1 VTEAPRKVRTGLAAA
16 TAIALLVVIAVPL
29 FAEFFEPRALGW
41 DLFLGLFLLALV
53 VAALQL
59 RRFFAS
65 HAGELGEARF
75 DTRNEGD
82 ARG

>member
-1 VTEAPRKVRTGLAAA
+1 VGRRNLAAG
-16 TAIALLVVIAVPL
+16 TAIAVLAAIAVPL

-41 DLFLGLFLLALV
+41 DLFLGLFLVALV
-53 VAALQL
+53 AAAVGL
-59 RRFFAS
+59 RRFFAT

-82 ARG
+82 LRG

>member
-1 VTEAPRKVRTGLAAA
+1 VSLGRRNLEAA
-16 TAIALLVVIAVPL
+16 TAIALLVAIAVPL

-53 VAALQL
+53 AAALCL
-59 RRFFAS
+59 RRFFSS

-82 ARG
+82 LRG

>member
-1 VTEAPRKVRTGLAAA
+1 MSVGRRNLAAG
-16 TAIALLVVIAVPL
+16 TAIAVLAAIAVPL

-41 DLFLGLFLLALV
+41 DLFLGLFLVALV
-53 VAALQL
+53 AAAVGL
-59 RRFFAS
+59 RRFFAT

-82 ARG
+82 LRG

>member
-1 VTEAPRKVRTGLAAA
+1 VRPGRRNLAAG
-16 TAIALLVVIAVPL
+16 TAIAVLAAIAVPL

-41 DLFLGLFLLALV
+41 DLFLGLFLVALM

-59 RRFFAS
+59 RRFFAA

-82 ARG
+82 LRG

>member
-1 VTEAPRKVRTGLAAA
+1 VNVGRRNLAAA
-16 TAIALLVVIAVPL
+16 TAIALLVAIALPL

-41 DLFLGLFLLALV
+41 DLFLGLFLVALI
-53 VAALQL
+53 VAALCL
-59 RRFFAS
+59 HHFFSS

-82 ARG
+82 VSG

>member
-1 VTEAPRKVRTGLAAA
+1 VSLARRHLAAG
-16 TAIALLVVIAVPL
+16 TAIAVLAMIAVPL

-41 DLFLGLFLLALV
+41 DLFLGLFLVALV
-53 VAALQL
+53 AAALQL
-59 RRFFAS
+59 RRFFAA

>member
-1 VTEAPRKVRTGLAAA
+1 VSVGRNQLAAG
-16 TAIALLVVIAVPL
+16 TAIAVLAAIAVPL

-41 DLFLGLFLLALV
+41 DLVLGLFLIALV
-53 VAALQL
+53 VAAVGL
-59 RRFFAS
+59 RRFFAA

>member
-1 VTEAPRKVRTGLAAA
+1 VSLERRHLAAG
-16 TAIALLVVIAVPL
+16 TAIAVLAMIAVPL

-41 DLFLGLFLLALV
+41 DLFLGLFLVALV
-53 VAALQL
+53 AAALQL

-75 DTRNEGD
+75 DTSNEGD

>member
-1 VTEAPRKVRTGLAAA
+1 VGRRNLAAG
-16 TAIALLVVIAVPL
+16 TAIAVLAAIAVPL

-41 DLFLGLFLLALV
+41 DLFLGLFLAALV
-53 VAALQL
+53 AAALQL

-82 ARG
+82 LRG

>member
-1 VTEAPRKVRTGLAAA
+1 VSLERRHLAAG
-16 TAIALLVVIAVPL
+16 TAIAVLAMIAVPL

-41 DLFLGLFLLALV
+41 DLFLGLFLIALV
-53 VAALQL
+53 AVALQL

-75 DTRNEGD
+75 DTRNERD

>member
-1 VTEAPRKVRTGLAAA
+1 VSLERRHLAAG
-16 TAIALLVVIAVPL
+16 TAIAVLAMIAVPL

-41 DLFLGLFLLALV
+41 DLFLGLFLIGL
-53 VAALQL
+53 VAAAL
-59 RRFFAS
+59 RLRGFFAA

>member
-1 VTEAPRKVRTGLAAA
+1 VTRRPSGLAGA
-16 TAIALLVVIAVPL
+16 TAIALLAAIAVPL
-29 FAEFFEPRALGW
+29 FAEFFEPRALVW
-41 DLFLGLFLLALV
+41 DLFLGLFLVALV
-53 VAALQL
+53 AAALQL

-82 ARG
+82 MRG

>member
-1 VTEAPRKVRTGLAAA
+1 VIEAPRKARTGLAAA
-16 TAIALLVVIAVPL
+16 TAIALLLAIALPL
-29 FAEFFEPRALGW
+29 FAEFFEPRALVW
-41 DLFLGLFLLALV
+41 DLFLGLFLVALV